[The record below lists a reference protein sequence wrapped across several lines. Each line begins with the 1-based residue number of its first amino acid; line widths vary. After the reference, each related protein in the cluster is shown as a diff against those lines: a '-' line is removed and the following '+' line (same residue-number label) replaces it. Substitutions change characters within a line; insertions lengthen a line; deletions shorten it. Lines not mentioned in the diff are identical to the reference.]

1 MEFDFVSGKLLQT
14 GKKDHSRLN
23 KDDTLM
29 AA

>member
-1 MEFDFVSGKLLQT
+1 MEFDFVSGKAFT

-29 AA
+29 VA